1 MMKTI
6 TYRTQGTCSRF
17 IELTGENGIVTDVKF
32 FGGCDGN
39 LQGISKLVKGMKY
52 EDVIARLRGISC
64 NGKPTSCPDQLCHA
78 IELLMSEES
87 E

>member
-1 MMKTI
+1 MKTI

-17 IELTGENGIVTDVKF
+17 IEVTGEDGVITDVKF

-52 EDVIARLRGISC
+52 GEVISRLKGISC

-78 IELLMSEES
+78 IEQLMSEDE
-87 E
+87 